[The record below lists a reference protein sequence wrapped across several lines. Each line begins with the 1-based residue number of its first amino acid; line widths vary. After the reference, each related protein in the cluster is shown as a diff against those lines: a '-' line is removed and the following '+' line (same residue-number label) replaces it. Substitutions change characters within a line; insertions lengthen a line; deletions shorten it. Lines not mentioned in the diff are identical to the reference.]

1 MDITRIVVLLAVL
14 AAAPAAAQ
22 EVPSLPGGNLAPVS
36 QQAIQPLAQHC
47 EDCHGPGGR
56 STRPNVPAIAGKPAP
71 EIIAALEQFYYYE
84 RHCPKVEVV
93 NGDGEAVERN
103 MCDLTNALNKQE
115 ALALARYFE
124 TAGKNSGQ

>member
-14 AAAPAAAQ
+14 AAAPVMAQ
-22 EVPSLPGGNLAPVS
+22 EVPSLPGSNLAPVS

-47 EDCHGPGGR
+47 EDCHGPGGQ

-84 RHCPKVEVV
+84 RHCPKVEVA

-124 TAGKNSGQ
+124 TTGKASRQ

>member
-14 AAAPAAAQ
+14 AAAPALAQ

-47 EDCHGPGGR
+47 EDCHGPRGH
-56 STRPNVPAIAGKPAP
+56 STRPNVPAIAGKPTP

-84 RHCPKVEVV
+84 RHCPKVEVL
-93 NGDGEAVERN
+93 NDDGEAVERN

-124 TAGKNSGQ
+124 AAGNDSGQ

>member
-1 MDITRIVVLLAVL
+1 MDITRLVVLLAAL
-14 AAAPAAAQ
+14 AAVPALAQ
-22 EVPSLPGGNLAPVS
+22 VAPSLPGSNMEPVS

-47 EDCHGPGGR
+47 EDCHGTGGH
-56 STRPNVPAIAGKPAP
+56 SARPDVPTIAGKPAP
-71 EIIAALEQFYYYE
+71 EIVAALEQFYYYE

-124 TAGKNSGQ
+124 AAGKASGQ